1 MTRPS
6 RKIKLE
12 RKLQIE
18 EAGVGGGGLEEGDE
32 VAGALEEEEGEAVG
46 GESRCR

>member
-6 RKIKLE
+6 RKTKLE

-18 EAGVGGGGLEEGDE
+18 EAGVGGEGPEEGDE
-32 VAGALEEEEGEAVG
+32 VAGALEVEEGEAVG
-46 GESRCR
+46 GGFRCR